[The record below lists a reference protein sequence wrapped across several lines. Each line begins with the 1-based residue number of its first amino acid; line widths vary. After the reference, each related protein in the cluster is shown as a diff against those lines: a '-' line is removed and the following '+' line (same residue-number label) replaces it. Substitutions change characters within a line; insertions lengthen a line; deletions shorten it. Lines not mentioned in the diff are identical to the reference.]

1 MVLFRKQQD
10 LSEPA
15 SLDPSG
21 HRRADWDV
29 LLRAENE
36 HIRNLNFT

>member
-1 MVLFRKQQD
+1 MVHFRKQQD

-15 SLDPSG
+15 SFDLSG

-29 LLRAENE
+29 LLGAENE
-36 HIRNLNFT
+36 HI